1 MQGGLMRDRHDM
13 DRGQER
19 VENPAK
25 RFLQRYIWLRKQRDA
40 IQEEIREHYDS
51 VTRCTVRMNPIKVS
65 GSGGAYDRMAE
76 DICVIVDTKA
86 RLERVCYRLDCQ
98 MAEIMDAINAL
109 SDERYKSVLLYRYVR
124 GMSWEDI
131 MERMGYEKTQTLV
144 MHGRALLEMNEN
156 MKRADENGLNF
167 DL

>member
-40 IQEEIREHYDS
+40 IQEEIREHYDN
-51 VTRCTVRMNPIKVS
+51 VTRCTVRLNPIKVS

-109 SDERYKSVLLYRYVR
+109 SDERYKSVVIYRYIQ
-124 GMSWEDI
+124 GLSWSDI
-131 MERMGYEKTQTLV
+131 TGLMGYEIAYVYRL
-144 MHGRALLEMNEN
+144 HGKALLEI
-156 MKRADENGLNF
+156 NGKISQSV
-167 DL
+167 

>member
-1 MQGGLMRDRHDM
+1 MQGGLMKDRHDM

-40 IQEEIREHYDS
+40 IQEEIREHYDN
-51 VTRCTVRMNPIKVS
+51 VTRCTVRLNPIKVS

-109 SDERYKSVLLYRYVR
+109 SDERYKSVVIYRYIQ
-124 GMSWEDI
+124 GLSWSDI
-131 MERMGYEKTQTLV
+131 TGLMGYEIAYVYRL
-144 MHGRALLEMNEN
+144 HGKALLEINE
-156 MKRADENGLNF
+156 KISQSV
-167 DL
+167 

>member
-1 MQGGLMRDRHDM
+1 
-13 DRGQER
+13 
-19 VENPAK
+19 
-25 RFLQRYIWLRKQRDA
+25 
-40 IQEEIREHYDS
+40 
-51 VTRCTVRMNPIKVS
+51 
-65 GSGGAYDRMAE
+65 
-76 DICVIVDTKA
+76 
-86 RLERVCYRLDCQ
+86 
-98 MAEIMDAINAL
+98 MDAINAL

>member
-40 IQEEIREHYDS
+40 IQEEIREHYDN
-51 VTRCTVRMNPIKVS
+51 VTRCTVRLNPIKVS

-98 MAEIMDAINAL
+98 IAEIMDAINAL
-109 SDERYKSVLLYRYVR
+109 SDERYKSVVIYRYIQ
-124 GMSWEDI
+124 GLSWSDI
-131 MERMGYEKTQTLV
+131 TGLMDYEIAYVYRL
-144 MHGRALLEMNEN
+144 HGKALLEINE
-156 MKRADENGLNF
+156 KLSQSV
-167 DL
+167 

>member
-13 DRGQER
+13 DRGQAR

-51 VTRCTVRMNPIKVS
+51 VTRCTVRLNPIKVS

-109 SDERYKSVLLYRYVR
+109 SDERYKSVVIYRYIQ
-124 GMSWEDI
+124 GLSWSEI
-131 MERMGYEKTQTLV
+131 TGLMGYEIAYVYRL
-144 MHGRALLEMNEN
+144 HGKALLEINE
-156 MKRADENGLNF
+156 KLSQSV
-167 DL
+167 

>member
-51 VTRCTVRMNPIKVS
+51 VTRCTVRLNPIKVS

-109 SDERYKSVLLYRYVR
+109 SDERYKSVVIYRYIQ
-124 GMSWEDI
+124 GLSWSEI
-131 MERMGYEKTQTLV
+131 TGLMGYEIAYFYRL
-144 MHGRALLEMNEN
+144 HGKALLEINE
-156 MKRADENGLNF
+156 KLSQSV
-167 DL
+167 

>member
-40 IQEEIREHYDS
+40 IQEEIREHYDN
-51 VTRCTVRMNPIKVS
+51 VTRCTVRLNPIKVS
-65 GSGGAYDRMAE
+65 GNGGAYDRMAE

-109 SDERYKSVLLYRYVR
+109 SDERYKSVVIYRYIQ
-124 GMSWEDI
+124 GLSWSEITGLMD
-131 MERMGYEKTQTLV
+131 YEIAYVYRL
-144 MHGRALLEMNEN
+144 HGKALLEINE
-156 MKRADENGLNF
+156 KLSQSV
-167 DL
+167 

>member
-40 IQEEIREHYDS
+40 IQEEIREHYDN
-51 VTRCTVRMNPIKVS
+51 VTRCTVRLNPIKVS

-109 SDERYKSVLLYRYVR
+109 SDERYKSVVIYRYIQ
-124 GMSWEDI
+124 GLSWSDI
-131 MERMGYEKTQTLV
+131 TGLMGYEIAYVYRL
-144 MHGRALLEMNEN
+144 HGKALLEINE
-156 MKRADENGLNF
+156 KISQSV
-167 DL
+167 

>member
-40 IQEEIREHYDS
+40 IQEEIREHYDN
-51 VTRCTVRMNPIKVS
+51 VTRCTVRLNPIKVS

-109 SDERYKSVLLYRYVR
+109 SDERYKSVVIYRYIQ
-124 GMSWEDI
+124 GLSWSEI
-131 MERMGYEKTQTLV
+131 TGLMGYEIAYVYRL
-144 MHGRALLEMNEN
+144 HGKALLEINE
-156 MKRADENGLNF
+156 KLSQSV
-167 DL
+167 

>member
-1 MQGGLMRDRHDM
+1 MQGGLIRDRHDM

-40 IQEEIREHYDS
+40 IQEEIREHYDN
-51 VTRCTVRMNPIKVS
+51 VTRCTVRLNPIKVS

-109 SDERYKSVLLYRYVR
+109 SDERYKSVVIYRYIQ
-124 GMSWEDI
+124 GLSWSEI
-131 MERMGYEKTQTLV
+131 TGLMGYEIAYVYRL
-144 MHGRALLEMNEN
+144 HGKALLEINE
-156 MKRADENGLNF
+156 KLSQSV
-167 DL
+167 

>member
-40 IQEEIREHYDS
+40 IQEEIREHYDN
-51 VTRCTVRMNPIKVS
+51 VTRCTVRLNPIKVS

-76 DICVIVDTKA
+76 DICIIVDTKA

-109 SDERYKSVLLYRYVR
+109 SDERYKSVVIYRYIQ
-124 GMSWEDI
+124 GLSWSDI
-131 MERMGYEKTQTLV
+131 TGLMGYEIAYVYRL
-144 MHGRALLEMNEN
+144 HGKALLEINE
-156 MKRADENGLNF
+156 KLSQSV
-167 DL
+167 

>member
-51 VTRCTVRMNPIKVS
+51 VTRCTVRLNPIKVS

-109 SDERYKSVLLYRYVR
+109 SDERYKSVVIYRYIQ
-124 GMSWEDI
+124 GLSWSDI
-131 MERMGYEKTQTLV
+131 TGLMGYEIAYVYRL
-144 MHGRALLEMNEN
+144 HGKALLEINE
-156 MKRADENGLNF
+156 KISQSV
-167 DL
+167 

>member
-1 MQGGLMRDRHDM
+1 MQGVLMRDRNDM

-40 IQEEIREHYDS
+40 IQEEIREHYDN
-51 VTRCTVRMNPIKVS
+51 VTRCTVRLNPIKVS

-109 SDERYKSVLLYRYVR
+109 SDERYKSVVIYRYIQ
-124 GMSWEDI
+124 GLSWSEI
-131 MERMGYEKTQTLV
+131 TGLMGYEIAYVYRL
-144 MHGRALLEMNEN
+144 HGKALLEINE
-156 MKRADENGLNF
+156 KLSQSV
-167 DL
+167 

>member
-51 VTRCTVRMNPIKVS
+51 VTRCTVRLNPIKVS

-109 SDERYKSVLLYRYVR
+109 SDERYKSVVIYRYIQ
-124 GMSWEDI
+124 GLSWSEI
-131 MERMGYEKTQTLV
+131 TGLMGYEIAYVYRL
-144 MHGRALLEMNEN
+144 HGKALLEINE
-156 MKRADENGLNF
+156 KLSQSV
-167 DL
+167 

>member
-40 IQEEIREHYDS
+40 IQEEIREHYDN
-51 VTRCTVRMNPIKVS
+51 VTRCTVRLNPIKVS

-109 SDERYKSVLLYRYVR
+109 SDERYKSVVIYRYIQ
-124 GMSWEDI
+124 GLSWSEITGLMD
-131 MERMGYEKTQTLV
+131 YEIAYVYRL
-144 MHGRALLEMNEN
+144 HGKALLEINE
-156 MKRADENGLNF
+156 KLSQSV
-167 DL
+167 

>member
-1 MQGGLMRDRHDM
+1 MQGVLMRDRHDM

-51 VTRCTVRMNPIKVS
+51 VTRCTVRLNPIKVS

-109 SDERYKSVLLYRYVR
+109 TDERYKSVVIYRYIQ
-124 GMSWEDI
+124 GLSWSEI
-131 MERMGYEKTQTLV
+131 TGLMGYEIAYVYRL
-144 MHGRALLEMNEN
+144 HGKALLEINE
-156 MKRADENGLNF
+156 KLSQSV
-167 DL
+167 

>member
-1 MQGGLMRDRHDM
+1 MQGVLMRDRHDM

-51 VTRCTVRMNPIKVS
+51 VTRCTVRLNPIKVS

-98 MAEIMDAINAL
+98 TAEIMDAINAL
-109 SDERYKSVLLYRYVR
+109 SDERYKSVVIYRYIQ
-124 GMSWEDI
+124 GLSWSEI
-131 MERMGYEKTQTLV
+131 TGLMGYEIAYVYRL
-144 MHGRALLEMNEN
+144 HGKALLEINE
-156 MKRADENGLNF
+156 KLSQSV
-167 DL
+167 

>member
-51 VTRCTVRMNPIKVS
+51 VTRCTVRLNPIKVS

-109 SDERYKSVLLYRYVR
+109 SDERYKSVVIYRYIK
-124 GMSWEDI
+124 GLSWSEI
-131 MERMGYEKTQTLV
+131 TGLMGYEIAYVYRL
-144 MHGRALLEMNEN
+144 HGKALLEINE
-156 MKRADENGLNF
+156 KLSQSV
-167 DL
+167 